1 MLGYQWGFGVPDLR
15 IYRGKVRGQVLEV
28 RAGQGFGCHWMQRI
42 DMGPKNGRFI
52 EVCSLARDHVSV
64 ALPKEQRRGGV
75 ILG

>member
-52 EVCSLARDHVSV
+52 EVCSLARRSRPIN
-64 ALPKEQRRGGV
+64 AIGRGGV
-75 ILG
+75 IWG